1 MAGHSKKDN
10 IMAKTKTQLN
20 LSQFPEDLRQLLQV
34 TANAR
39 GVNMNTLA
47 IEILSQAL
55 RGSLPTPNTA
65 VITHMSNGGLVI
77 TVPPQK

>member
-1 MAGHSKKDN
+1 MT
-10 IMAKTKTQLN
+10 KTKSKRQLN
-20 LSQFPEDLRQLLQV
+20 LSQFPEDLHQLLQL

-65 VITHMSNGGLVI
+65 VITHMPNGGMVVTI
-77 TVPPQK
+77 PPQK